1 MHEIYQKSF
10 AAQPVS
16 SIKDLRL
23 NGVMSAKAGAYSS
36 FAVTTDHALWAWGQ
50 NHGRFGDGTT
60 SASSSVPVQ
69 ITTLSQV
76 QRLSAGLNHTA
87 AILGTALRTWGFNA
101 DGELGDGTFIT
112 RASPI
117 QVDGNLIVRAPYFI
131 GAGGGA
137 GVCVDAV
144 FWLPAPRPG
153 SGRL

>member
-1 MHEIYQKSF
+1 MEQELYARNLQKSF

-16 SIKDLRL
+16 RIKDLRL

-36 FAVTTDHALWAWGQ
+36 FAVTTDHALWAGGQ
-50 NHGRFGDGTT
+50 NYGRFGDGTT

-76 QRLSAGLNHTA
+76 QKLSAGLNHTA
-87 AILGTALRTWGFNA
+87 AILADGTLRTWGFNA

-131 GAGGGA
+131 GAGGGNSPIRRIRKA
-137 GVCVDAV
+137 MI
-144 FWLPAPRPG
+144 
-153 SGRL
+153 SG